1 MDAPRSGR
9 RVLAA
14 PDKFRGT
21 ASAPEVAA
29 AIARAAT
36 AAGWTCDEAPV
47 ADGGE
52 GTLDA
57 FGGRMRRTVV
67 RGPLGAPV
75 EAEWRTDGRT
85 AVVETA
91 QASGLTLVGGAAAN
105 DPLHASTYGTG

>member
-85 AVVETA
+85 AVVEA
-91 QASGLTLVGGAAAN
+91 APASGPRLVGGAAAR
-105 DPLHASTYGTG
+105 DPRQPRPYGPR

>member
-29 AIARAAT
+29 AIARAAI

-57 FGGRMRRTVV
+57 FGGRVRRPV
-67 RGPLGAPV
+67 RPGPVGPPG
-75 EAEWRTDGRT
+75 EAGGRPGGGEAGGGVAAASGRT
-85 AVVETA
+85 PG
-91 QASGLTLVGGAAAN
+91 ASA
-105 DPLHASTYGTG
+105 